1 MSGRRARNARG
12 EGAALRGEILQATS
26 DLLAE
31 TPDPGAV
38 SIRAVA
44 RRAGIAPT
52 SVYLHFPDREAML
65 AAAVDEAFARL
76 AATIRAAVS
85 GCHGDARACLEAG
98 TAAYLAFAAA
108 NPSHYRTAFG
118 GVPVEP
124 DSTSGMEAFA
134 ILVEGVRRCIADG
147 LAPPDDAFRVA
158 TNVWVAL
165 HGLATLRA
173 SHPGFPWPDPTAQ
186 LHELLERLVGLAR
199 ALPPPGEATAGR
211 GGESG

>member
-1 MSGRRARNARG
+1 MSGRRERNARG
-12 EGAALRGEILQATS
+12 EGGALRGEILQATS

-31 TPDPGAV
+31 TPDPSAV

-52 SVYLHFPDREAML
+52 SVYLQFPDREAML

-85 GCHGDARACLEAG
+85 RCQGDAGTCLEAG
-98 TAAYLAFAAA
+98 TAAYLAFAEA

-118 GVPVEP
+118 GVPRQP
-124 DSTSGMEAFA
+124 GSTAGMDAFA
-134 ILVEGVRRCIADG
+134 ILVEGVQRCIADD
-147 LAPPDDAFRVA
+147 LAPPDDPFRVA

-173 SHPGFPWPDPTAQ
+173 SHPGFPWPEPEAQ
-186 LHELLERLVGLAR
+186 LHELLERLVKLR
-199 ALPPPGEATAGR
+199 
-211 GGESG
+211 SGAA